1 MEGKQSEYD
10 YLNFFKDYTI
20 KNNITRE
27 EEIQFSDKILK
38 VNKFGFKQERN
49 IIITDKAIYNLKK
62 TSLKRRIGYKTI
74 IGISL
79 SKISDEFVI
88 HCNDIDY
95 DYHYISAKKKIIIE
109 LISKNYQMI
118 NEQEI
123 KLFELNVK
131 NLNTFVTTKKE
142 KEKQRNSTRM
152 PRTSCITVND
162 YLFAGQSKTSINTLL
177 PSKTRIKKKSTFCNT
192 KVEYSDFEI
201 IKTIG
206 RGSVGKILLVK
217 YNNELYA
224 MKSMRKDQIISEDII
239 DNILVERNILLEGQ
253 CEFLLTLS
261 YFFQTPERLYF
272 ITPFIKGGDLYHR
285 LKNEGYI
292 KEDQV
297 RFYAAQIATAIQHL
311 HDLGIAYRDL
321 KPENILINNDGYI
334 KLCDFGSSVKLR
346 GTEKET
352 MFAGSPEYASPEMIT
367 YEGHTVMCD
376 WWSFG
381 ILLYELLYGITPF
394 FNMDKERMYDLIVT
408 GAISFPKT
416 LTIGEKNVNVKVSE
430 DAKSLISKLLEKDPG
445 TRLGRKGLAEI
456 KKHPFFSSITFDDLS
471 KKKHKAPYKP
481 SIDKDDETKNFDEEY
496 LTMDVNE
503 SPTESWSQNQEY
515 QNWFDDFNEFGDND
529 DDFEVI
535 DKVDMEGHD
544 SGGDD

>member
-38 VNKFGFKQERN
+38 VNKYGFKQERN
-49 IIITDKAIYNLKK
+49 ILITDQAIYNLKK

-95 DYHYISAKKKIIIE
+95 DYHYISPKKKTIIE
-109 LISKNYQMI
+109 IISKNYQMI

-131 NLNTFVTTKKE
+131 SLNTFVTTKKE

-162 YLFAGQSKTSINTLL
+162 YLFAGQSKTSINTLV
-177 PSKTRIKKKSTFCNT
+177 PSKTRIKKKTTFSNT

-408 GAISFPKT
+408 GAISFPKS
-416 LTIGEKNVNVKVSE
+416 LTIGEKNVNLKV
-430 DAKSLISKLLEKDPG
+430 EK
-445 TRLGRKGLAEI
+445 
-456 KKHPFFSSITFDDLS
+456 
-471 KKKHKAPYKP
+471 
-481 SIDKDDETKNFDEEY
+481 
-496 LTMDVNE
+496 
-503 SPTESWSQNQEY
+503 
-515 QNWFDDFNEFGDND
+515 FN
-529 DDFEVI
+529 
-535 DKVDMEGHD
+535 K
-544 SGGDD
+544 

>member
-10 YLNFFKDYTI
+10 FLNFFKDYTI

-38 VNKFGFKQERN
+38 VNKYGFKQERN
-49 IIITDKAIYNLKK
+49 ILITDKAIYNLKK

-95 DYHYISAKKKIIIE
+95 DYHYISPKKKTIIE
-109 LISKNYQMI
+109 LISKNYQLI
-118 NEQEI
+118 NEQEL

-131 NLNTFVTTKKE
+131 SLNTFVTTKKE

-162 YLFAGQSKTSINTLL
+162 YLFAGQSKTSINTIV
-177 PSKTRIKKKSTFCNT
+177 PSNRIKKKTTFSNA
-192 KVEYSDFEI
+192 KVEYTDFEI

-261 YFFQTPERLYF
+261 FFCQSPERLYF

-297 RFYAAQIATAIQHL
+297 KFYAAQIATGIQHL

-321 KPENILINNDGYI
+321 KPENVLINEDGYI
-334 KLCDFGSSVKLR
+334 KLCDFGSSVRLR

-367 YEGHTVMCD
+367 HDGHTVMCD

-381 ILLYELLYGITPF
+381 ILLYELLYGNTPF

-408 GAISFPKT
+408 GAISFPKS
-416 LTIGEKNVNVKVSE
+416 LTIGDKNVNIKVSE
-430 DAKSLISKLLEKDPG
+430 DAKNLISKLLEKDPG
-445 TRLGRKGLAEI
+445 TRLGRKGLQEI
-456 KKHPFFSSITFDDLS
+456 KKHPFFGGINFEDLS
-471 KKKHKAPYKP
+471 KKKHRAPFKP
-481 SIDKDDETKNFDEEY
+481 TIDKDDLTKNFDEEY
-496 LTMDVNE
+496 LSMEVTE
-503 SPTESWSQNQEY
+503 SPTETWSQNPEY
-515 QNWFDDFNEFGDND
+515 QNWFSDFNDFDDYN

-535 DKVDMEGHD
+535 DKVDMGGHD
-544 SGGDD
+544 SGEDD

>member
-297 RFYAAQIATAIQHL
+297 KFYAAQIAVGIQHL

-321 KPENILINNDGYI
+321 KPENVLINDDGYI

-367 YEGHTVMCD
+367 HEGHTFMCD

-381 ILLYELLYGITPF
+381 ILLYELLYGNTPF

-408 GAISFPKT
+408 GAISFPKS